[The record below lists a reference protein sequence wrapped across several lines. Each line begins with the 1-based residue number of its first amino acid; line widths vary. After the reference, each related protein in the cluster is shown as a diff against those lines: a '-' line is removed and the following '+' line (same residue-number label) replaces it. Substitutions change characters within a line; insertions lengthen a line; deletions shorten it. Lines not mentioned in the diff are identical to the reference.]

1 MGVVAING
9 GTGCGGVEGDK
20 EFGFE
25 LVVSEMSGGQCGNA
39 SRKLRRKAAGG
50 NRNLEEMG
58 WKPVSIDEII
68 SGVSADRD
76 CVGPQ
81 DTPAFCQ
88 QMPGTLG
95 FPLSAPRREP
105 PPHNICPAPSPA
117 SWKRL
122 PGSCAPGLAP
132 SSAQACWQL
141 GSAHLPSS
149 LTPGEAKASGNVAE
163 GLRARALASDLGL

>member
-1 MGVVAING
+1 MGRYGLILVKASKEARA
-9 GTGCGGVEGDK
+9 GVQIKCEH
-20 EFGFE
+20 FARAP
-25 LVVSEMSGGQCGNA
+25 S
-39 SRKLRRKAAGG
+39 
-50 NRNLEEMG
+50 
-58 WKPVSIDEII
+58 
-68 SGVSADRD
+68 
-76 CVGPQ
+76 
-81 DTPAFCQ
+81 
-88 QMPGTLG
+88 

-141 GSAHLPSS
+141 GSAQLPSS

-163 GLRARALASDLGL
+163 GLRAQALASDLGL